1 VTRPIP
7 QPDGTSDAF
16 IRHVAHDLRASLNAV
31 VGWAELVK
39 GGLLPPEELQRAGDT
54 IVRHARHLSQRLG
67 DALDLWRLDVGL
79 FGMSP
84 RPSLVS
90 AAVRSA
96 VDAARPQ
103 FESRRVECALDLH
116 GDGVAHVDGPRLVQA
131 LVVLLADAA
140 ANTPAGQGIDV
151 SLVKEEAYLVV
162 RIVGGGRLPDTGAFD
177 RNPSDTRA
185 HSAARPFDFGLPLA
199 KTLVTLNGGALEAVP
214 ADGNRVAFVLHV
226 PQSPG
231 GHPGSTSI
239 AGAEEPDQS

>member
-1 VTRPIP
+1 MTPPIS

-79 FGMSP
+79 FGVSP

-103 FESRRVECALDLH
+103 FESRRVECVLDLH

-131 LVVLLADAA
+131 LIVLLVDAA
-140 ANTPAGQGIDV
+140 ANTPAGQRVDV
-151 SLVKEEAYLVV
+151 SLDGEESNLVV
-162 RIVGGGRLPDTGAFD
+162 RIVGGGRVPDAGVA
-177 RNPSDTRA
+177 
-185 HSAARPFDFGLPLA
+185 
-199 KTLVTLNGGALEAVP
+199 GALLFLRWEQSALEELGP
-214 ADGNRVAFVLHV
+214 PHDGV
-226 PQSPG
+226 Q
-231 GHPGSTSI
+231 
-239 AGAEEPDQS
+239 